1 MSEAEAIP
9 TGAVRAGVGGDPTAD
24 GGRAATERGHRLLEQ
39 AEGLLAAG
47 SAGEAAT
54 LASEVLAWAPDPV
67 RARALPV
74 LAAATFAGADPTPDH
89 RELLA
94 CAEHVAGDAGGSA
107 NEALLYLCA
116 AGLRSGNWSDARRAA
131 AGAAATVPAGDE
143 RLRALTDLAQ
153 ATVAIAS
160 GDVTA
165 GRARMP
171 APDLLLRVT
180 DAGRDGALTATLA
193 AGCLIWSADHE
204 AARYLLDEI
213 ERRVRAAGATGAL
226 PAVLCSV
233 GNLEQRLCRWE
244 AAGRAGAEALEL
256 ARELGQHRSAALAGA
271 LVAIVDAVQGRG
283 PECRSR
289 SLELLGSAGDMPFV
303 RSVALAALGLL
314 ELGEGRYHQAAHWF
328 EVLAGSEQAR
338 GRPQPGVVM
347 WHADLADAYI
357 GMGRPDRARA
367 VLEGLDGHARAAGS
381 QRAGAAVIRGRAVL
395 AADDGEADGLFAEA
409 LTLYR
414 GPAWRFAR
422 ARTQLAWGQRMLE
435 RHRPDAAAAAL
446 RAALEEFE
454 AQGARGWVARAA
466 ALLKQTGG
474 PAEDPPGL
482 GSLTADEMKVAMAA
496 ALGSGVEDIA
506 AGLFMDPAAADR
518 ALASALAKLGVAGP
532 AGLGPLMGNLARAG
546 AVPAPRSPAAPPA
559 RPGVPAATGEPVR
572 VRMLGGFE
580 IHHPGREA
588 DLPDGITAR
597 AVKAVV
603 LARKIPVETLIEE
616 LWPDAEPGLGR
627 TRLRSLMARLRRGCP
642 PVIARQGPAMVV
654 AEGVVVDVEEFEQL
668 AHRVQLAAAAG
679 EPDVGALAEQAIALY
694 RGDLLPTD
702 LYLDFTVAPRERL
715 KRRYL
720 AVLDVAIDHACAQG
734 SVESAVRHIES
745 GLTAEPY
752 DEAMYLRAAQ
762 ILAGAGR
769 RSEALTFLRRAEHA
783 LRELGL
789 PATATAAFKARLT
802 GP

>member
-1 MSEAEAIP
+1 MNEAEAVP
-9 TGAVRAGVGGDPTAD
+9 TGAVRMGADTGLTAD
-24 GGRAATERGHRLLEQ
+24 GGQAATERGRQ
-39 AEGLLAAG
+39 LLARAEELLVAG
-47 SAGEAAT
+47 SVGEAAT
-54 LASEVLAWAPDPV
+54 LASEVLAWAPEPV

-74 LAAATFAGADPTPDH
+74 LAAAAFAGADTAPDH
-89 RELLA
+89 RALLA
-94 CAEHVAGDAGGSA
+94 CAEHVPGDAGGAA

-116 AGLRSGNWSDARRAA
+116 AGLRSGNWADAQRAA

-143 RLRALTDLAQ
+143 RLQALTDLAR

-160 GDVTA
+160 GDVA
-165 GRARMP
+165 GGRARLP
-171 APDLLLRVT
+171 APDLMLRVT

-193 AGCLIWSADHE
+193 AGALIWSADHE

-226 PAVLCSV
+226 AAVLCSV

-256 ARELGQHRSAALAGA
+256 ARDLGQHRSAALAGA
-271 LVAIVDAVQGRG
+271 LVSIVEAVQGRG

-357 GMGRPDRARA
+357 GMGRPDRARS
-367 VLEGLDGHARAAGS
+367 VLEGLEGHARAAHS
-381 QRAGAAVIRGRAVL
+381 QRAGAAVIRVAAAL

-409 LTLYR
+409 LTRYQ

-422 ARTQLAWGQRMLE
+422 ARTQLAWGQRLLE

-466 ALLKQTGG
+466 ALLKQTGR
-474 PAEDPPGL
+474 PAADPPGL
-482 GSLTADEMKVAMAA
+482 GSLTGDEMKVAMAA
-496 ALGSGVEDIA
+496 ALGSGIEDIA
-506 AGLFMDPAAADR
+506 AGLFMDPAAAGR
-518 ALASALAKLGVAGP
+518 ALASALAKLGVADP
-532 AGLGPLMGNLARAG
+532 SGLGPLMGSLARAG
-546 AVPAPRSPAAPPA
+546 AVPAPRPPAAPA
-559 RPGVPAATGEPVR
+559 RAGVPDATGGAVR

-580 IHHPGREA
+580 IHHLGEEA

-603 LARKIPVETLIEE
+603 LARKIPVEVLIEE
-616 LWPDAEPGLGR
+616 LWPDTEPGLGR

-654 AEGVVVDVEEFEQL
+654 AEGVAVDVEEFEEL

-679 EPDVGALAEQAIALY
+679 EPDVGALAEQAIGLY

-734 SVESAVRHIES
+734 SVEAAVRHIES
-745 GLTAEPY
+745 GLVAEPY

-789 PATATAAFKARLT
+789 PAVATAGFKARLT